1 MKKLS
6 YFALAL
12 LAAFALSCT
21 PDEIVTPDDQD
32 KDQTEEPSGEEDGK
46 QDEED
51 NKDEEGDKDDEHE
64 ETKTVVLAVSAPA
77 DIVAGPLTRT
87 VMLPAGEGYAVNWT
101 ATDEIT
107 VNGIK
112 PTAKE
117 VDASDAK
124 KASFTF
130 ENLTAPYCAAYPAT
144 AATAFVGTGAT
155 VILPSEQK
163 YVKDSFDPAAAVML
177 AYAADGEALAF
188 SHAMAYLHLTVSSE
202 SSTDNIMSV
211 TVSTKGDEPLCGGF
225 AASFS
230 ADGCALAKVD
240 GNTNTSVTLNCGEAG
255 VPMGTPMTV
264 AVPAGTYASG
274 IVVKV
279 TDASSGVT
287 TLTAEEELVMEAG
300 RLYTA
305 ELKVVAQGIYD
316 LAGYNAFAA
325 DVNAGDYSAW
335 VDPKDGEVNL
345 YADIESKANFT
356 YISYFDGVFDGN
368 GHTISCSEKNCPL
381 FNVLAET
388 AVVKNLTTGGVYAGF
403 NNAGEQAFASFARV
417 NLGTIQNCRNI
428 TSGELASETAV
439 AFGGFVGQNGG
450 LIKDCVND
458 GNILLTMNTNSSVCY
473 GGGFAAWGHTVENGA
488 ASSASKAGKFENCV
502 NNGRIIV
509 TVDNGASLTKTGF
522 GGICGVVTFNGVE
535 FTGCKNGASAKVHRI
550 DVNGKA
556 TNNEC
561 ASAVGGI
568 VGRSA
573 IFNTSNPKW
582 LDMDGNIGRYNT
594 RFISCVNEGEVVN
607 SVRNGHNFKSQSGDE
622 KGNKKC
628 GTGGIVGALV
638 GDASSN
644 AVLEGCSNTGTVRTG
659 YNATNNSHVA
669 GGLVGMARNVVLTN
683 CSSTGVVAPF
693 GEGNITGPLG
703 GFVGFAL
710 DGMEINGGT
719 AKSQITVK
727 TVSSPSLWSYGLIV
741 GTSRAAFAASDVVA
755 GGSIT
760 VNGES
765 KVTADNFADYLCWNK
780 HFTVTPTF
788 TNCTWG
794 E

>member
-6 YFALAL
+6 YFALAVL
-12 LAAFALSCT
+12 TAFALSCT
-21 PDEIVTPDDQD
+21 PDEPIIPDEPDNE
-32 KDQTEEPSGEEDGK
+32 QTEEPSGNEDENPGEEDG
-46 QDEED
+46 
-51 NKDEEGDKDDEHE
+51 NKDEENNDDKE
-64 ETKTVVLAVSAPA
+64 ETRTVALTASAPA
-77 DIVAGPLTRT
+77 DITASPLTKT

-101 ATDEIT
+101 ASDEIV
-107 VNGIK
+107 VNGVK
-112 PTAKE
+112 PVAKE
-117 VDASDAK
+117 VDASDSK

-202 SSTDNIMSV
+202 NSTDNIMSV
-211 TVSTKGDEPLCGGF
+211 TVSAKGNVPLCGGF

-230 ADGCALAKVD
+230 ADGCALTAVE
-240 GNTNTSVTLNCGEAG
+240 GNTNTSVTLNCTEAG
-255 VPMGTPMTV
+255 VPMGTPITV

-279 TDASSGVT
+279 TDASLGVT

-300 RLYTA
+300 HLYTA
-305 ELKVVAQGIYD
+305 ELKVVPQGIYD

-325 DVNAGDYSAW
+325 DVNAGDYTAW

-356 YISYFDGVFDGN
+356 YISSFDGVFDGN

-381 FNVLAET
+381 FNVLSET

-417 NLGTIQNCRNI
+417 NLGTIQDCRNT

-458 GNILLTMNTNSSVCY
+458 GNILLTMNKNSSVCY

-488 ASSASKAGKFENCV
+488 ASGASKAGKFENCV
-502 NNGRIIV
+502 NNGQIIV

-535 FTGCKNGASAKVHRI
+535 FTGCKNGATAKVHRI

-644 AVLEGCSNTGTVRTG
+644 AVLEGCSNTGIVRAG

-669 GGLVGMARNVVLTN
+669 GGLVGMARNITLTN

-693 GEGNITGPLG
+693 GEGNIIGPLG

-710 DGMEINGGT
+710 DGMKISGGT
-719 AKSQITVK
+719 ARPQITVK
-727 TVSSPSLWSYGLIV
+727 TVSSLSLWSYGLLV
-741 GTSRAAFAASDVVA
+741 GTSRAEFTASDVVA

-780 HFTVTPTF
+780 HFTVTQTF
-788 TNCTWG
+788 TNCTW
-794 E
+794 EE

>member
-21 PDEIVTPDDQD
+21 PDEPVVPDDQD

-46 QDEED
+46 QDEEQ
-51 NKDEEGDKDDEHE
+51 NKDDENNNDEGKE

-77 DIVAGPLTRT
+77 DIVAGPLTKT

-101 ATDEIT
+101 ATDEIA
-107 VNGIK
+107 VNGLK
-112 PTAKE
+112 PTASE

-144 AATAFVGTGAT
+144 AATAFVETGAT

-177 AYAADGEALAF
+177 AYAAEGETLAF
-188 SHAMAYLHLTVSSE
+188 SHAMAYLYLTVSSE

-211 TVSTKGDEPLCGGF
+211 TVSAKGGEPLCGGF

-287 TLTAEEELVMEAG
+287 TLTAEEELVMEPG
-300 RLYTA
+300 HLYTA

-345 YADIESKANFT
+345 YADIESKENFT
-356 YISYFDGVFDGN
+356 YISSFDGVFDGN

-388 AVVKNLTTGGVYAGF
+388 AVVKNLTTGGIYAGF

-417 NLGTIQNCRNI
+417 NLGTIQDCRNT

-458 GNILLTMNTNSSVCY
+458 GNILLTMNTNASVCY

-488 ASSASKAGKFENCV
+488 SSSASKAGKFENCV
-502 NNGRIIV
+502 NNGQIIV

-556 TNNEC
+556 ANNEC

-644 AVLEGCSNTGTVRTG
+644 AALEGCSNTGTVKAG

-669 GGLVGMARNVVLTN
+669 GGLVGMARNVTLTN

-693 GEGNITGPLG
+693 GDGNITGPLG

-710 DGMEINGGT
+710 DGMKINGGT
-719 AKSQITVK
+719 AKPQITVK
-727 TVSSPSLWSYGLIV
+727 TVSTLSLWSYGLLA
-741 GTSRAAFAASDVVA
+741 GTSRAAFTASDVVA

-765 KVTADNFADYLCWNK
+765 KVTSDNFADYLCWNK
-780 HFTVTPTF
+780 HFTVTPDI